1 MFEAELCFC
10 FAHYGNYPL
19 FLPMKIATLAE
30 IKKELQHL
38 SPKELIDLITDLS
51 KFSTDNKL
59 YLYFK
64 LYGREQPG
72 LFAEMV
78 QEELIN
84 DFRNGNQRNAH
95 YAKKSAQAIRRKLN
109 KYLKFTKD
117 KPTQIDLISFF
128 CGSLYEYGY
137 LMHRHPVIEN
147 LYLMQMSKVE
157 RLLGQMHEDLQ
168 NDYQDKVKELK
179 SYLKG

>member
-1 MFEAELCFC
+1 
-10 FAHYGNYPL
+10 
-19 FLPMKIATLAE
+19 MKIATLAE

-59 YLYFK
+59 FLYFK
-64 LYGREQPG
+64 LYGWEQPD

-78 QEELIN
+78 QEELID

-117 KPTQIDLISFF
+117 KSTQVELISFF
-128 CGSLYEYGY
+128 CEMLYEYGY
-137 LMHRHPVIEN
+137 LMYRHPVIEN
-147 LYLMQMSKVE
+147 LYLMQVGKVE
-157 RLLGQMHEDLQ
+157 RLIGQMHEDLQ
-168 NDYQDKVKELK
+168 FDYRDKRSEERRVGKE
-179 SYLKG
+179 

>member
-1 MFEAELCFC
+1 VLCPLS
-10 FAHYGNYPL
+10 AVTPL
-19 FLPMKIATLAE
+19 FLFLSMKIASLAE

-38 SPKELIDLITDLS
+38 SQKELIEVITDLS

-59 YLYFK
+59 FLYFK
-64 LYGREQPG
+64 LYGREQPD

-128 CGSLYEYGY
+128 CEMLYEYGY
-137 LMHRHPVIEN
+137 LMYRHPVIEN
-147 LYLMQMSKVE
+147 LYLLQVGKVE
-157 RLLGQMHEDLQ
+157 RLIGQMHEDLQ
-168 NDYQDKVKELK
+168 FDYRDKIRELQ
-179 SYLKG
+179 SHLKG

>member
-1 MFEAELCFC
+1 MLCPLS
-10 FAHYGNYPL
+10 AVTPL
-19 FLPMKIATLAE
+19 FLFLSMKIASLAE

-38 SPKELIDLITDLS
+38 SQKELIEVITDLS

-59 YLYFK
+59 FLYFK
-64 LYGREQPG
+64 LYGREQPD

-128 CGSLYEYGY
+128 CEMLYEYGY
-137 LMHRHPVIEN
+137 LMYRHPVIEN
-147 LYLMQMSKVE
+147 LYLLQVGKVE
-157 RLLGQMHEDLQ
+157 RLIGQMHEDLQ
-168 NDYQDKVKELK
+168 FDYRDKVRELQ
-179 SYLKG
+179 SHLKG

>member
-1 MFEAELCFC
+1 
-10 FAHYGNYPL
+10 
-19 FLPMKIATLAE
+19 MKIASLAE

-38 SPKELIDLITDLS
+38 SQKELIDVVTDLS

-59 YLYFK
+59 FLYFK
-64 LYGREQPG
+64 LYGRDQPR

-117 KPTQIDLISFF
+117 RPTQIDLISFF
-128 CGSLYEYGY
+128 CEMLYEYGY
-137 LMHRHPVIEN
+137 LMYRHPVIDN
-147 LYLMQMSKVE
+147 LYGMQVSKVE

-168 NDYQDKVKELK
+168 FDYRDKVKELQ
-179 SYLKG
+179 SHLKG

>member
-1 MFEAELCFC
+1 
-10 FAHYGNYPL
+10 
-19 FLPMKIATLAE
+19 MKIASLAE

-38 SPKELIDLITDLS
+38 SPKELIEVITDLS

-59 YLYFK
+59 FLYFK
-64 LYGREQPG
+64 LYGREQPD

-95 YAKKSAQAIRRKLN
+95 YAKKSAQAVRRKLN

-128 CGSLYEYGY
+128 CEMLYEYGY
-137 LMHRHPVIEN
+137 LMYRHPVIEN
-147 LYLMQMSKVE
+147 LYLLQVGKVE
-157 RLLGQMHEDLQ
+157 RLIGQMHEDLQ
-168 NDYQDKVKELK
+168 FDYRDKVRELQ
-179 SYLKG
+179 SHLKG